1 MTQGAQAARAT
12 LSVVVVTLNEEERI
26 RECLD
31 SVAWADEV
39 IVVDAESQDKTA
51 AIAREAT
58 DHVIVRPWPGFAAQ
72 KNFGLDRA
80 TGDWVLSLDADEI
93 VSPALREEIAG
104 ILAGGATVDGYA
116 VPRRNVFWGRWV
128 RHGGLYP
135 DWQVRLFRRGRG
147 RFADLAVHEAIRV
160 DGTVGRLRGH
170 LEHRSYRDV
179 GDFLARADRYTSL
192 AADEWVAA
200 GRPSR
205 PLRDMVARPIGRFL
219 GMYVARGG
227 FLDGWR
233 GFLLATLYAYYVL
246 MRSAK
251 IWERTKR

>member
-1 MTQGAQAARAT
+1 MTRGRAT
-12 LSVVVVTLNEEERI
+12 LSVVVITFNEEDRI
-26 RECLD
+26 RECLE
-31 SVAWADEV
+31 SAAWADEL
-39 IVVDAESQDKTA
+39 IVVDAESTDKTA
-51 AIAREAT
+51 ALARELT
-58 DHVIVRPWPGFAAQ
+58 DHVIVRPWPGFPVQ
-72 KNFGLDRA
+72 KNFGLDQA
-80 TGDWVLSLDADEI
+80 TGDWILSLDADET
-93 VSPALREEIAG
+93 VSPALREQIER
-104 ILAGGATVDGYA
+104 ILHDAHTADAYA

-135 DWQVRLFRRGRG
+135 DWQVRLVRRGRG
-147 RFADLAVHEAIRV
+147 RFAKLAVHESMRV
-160 DGTVGRLRGH
+160 DGPVERLRGH

-192 AADEWVAA
+192 AAEDWIAA

-205 PLRDMVARPIGRFL
+205 PLVDMVVRPIGRFL
-219 GMYVARGG
+219 SMYVARAG

-251 IWERTKR
+251 IWERARPR

>member
-1 MTQGAQAARAT
+1 VTRAT

-26 RECLD
+26 RECLE
-31 SVAWADEV
+31 SVVWADEI

-51 AIAREAT
+51 AIARELT
-58 DHVIVRPWPGFAAQ
+58 DHVIVRPWPGFPAQ
-72 KNFGLDRA
+72 KNFGLAQA
-80 TGDWVLSLDADEI
+80 TSDWVLSLDADET
-93 VSPALREEIAG
+93 VSPELRTEITT
-104 ILAGGATVDGYA
+104 ILTAGGTADGYM
-116 VPRRNVFWGRWV
+116 VSRHNIFWGRWV

-147 RFADLAVHEAIRV
+147 RFVDRAVHEAITV
-160 DGTVGRLRGH
+160 DGTVARLRGH

-179 GDFLARADRYTSL
+179 ADFLARADRYTSL
-192 AADEWVAA
+192 AAEEAMAA

-205 PLRDMVARPIGRFL
+205 PLMDLVARPAGRFL
-219 GMYVARGG
+219 SMYVARGG

-251 IWERTKR
+251 IWERARRR

>member
-1 MTQGAQAARAT
+1 MTAARAR

-31 SVAWADEV
+31 SVAWADEIV
-39 IVVDAESQDKTA
+39 VVDAESQDKTA
-51 AIAREAT
+51 AIARELT

-72 KNFGLDRA
+72 KNFALAQA
-80 TGDWVLSLDADEI
+80 TGDWVLSLDADET
-93 VSPALREEIAG
+93 VSPVLRAQITG
-104 ILAGGATVDGYA
+104 ILTGGDAAAGYA
-116 VPRRNVFWGRWV
+116 VPRRNIFWGRWV

-135 DWQVRLFRRGRG
+135 DWQVRLVRRGRG
-147 RFADLAVHEAIRV
+147 RFVERAVHESISV
-160 DGTVGRLRGH
+160 DGVVARLSGH
-170 LEHRSYRDV
+170 LDHRSYRDV

-192 AADEWVAA
+192 AAEEWLAA

-205 PLRDMVARPIGRFL
+205 PLLDMVARPVGRFL
-219 GMYVARGG
+219 SMYVARAGC
-227 FLDGWR
+227 LDGWR

-251 IWERTKR
+251 IWERARR